1 MNAAAHTLND
11 ADAMPA
17 DTLVYG
23 LGGTGLS
30 VARYLKRQ
38 GRSALYFD
46 TREAPPGLSEL
57 RDTVPEA
64 EVVLGELPRDRVNS
78 LKRVIVSPGIP
89 DSDEYLAE
97 LRAVGVSVTSDI
109 DLFVA
114 EAQADFV
121 AITGSNGKSTVTTLV
136 EMMCNAAGRSA
147 LAGGNLGHAAL
158 DLLAEA
164 APSLYVLELSSFQL
178 QRTHQLPARIA
189 VLLNISPDHLDW
201 HGSEADYVAA
211 KYRIFSEAA
220 AAVINR
226 QDPAVAPH
234 VEDID
239 VICTFGADEPAA
251 GQFGIRQVDGRD
263 WLARG
268 DNLLMAADEVALV
281 GRHNH
286 LNALA
291 ALAVCDV
298 LGLDIEPQLEVLRNF
313 GGLPHRMQFVRE
325 LDGVRYINDS
335 KATNVGAAIA
345 SVTSVD
351 GSVVLL
357 AGGQGK
363 GGDFGSLADVIADR
377 LRAIVVFGEDADLLA
392 EAFADKTVVQRAG
405 DLEEALAVGR
415 KLAESGDTVLL
426 APACASFDQFVN
438 YLRRGDAF
446 CALVEGMDA

>member
-1 MNAAAHTLND
+1 MNAAAQTLND
-11 ADAMPA
+11 ADSMQA

-30 VARYLKRQ
+30 VARYLQRQ
-38 GRSALYFD
+38 GRSAIFFD
-46 TREAPPGLSEL
+46 SREAPPGLAEL
-57 RDTVPEA
+57 RDTVPDA
-64 EVVLGELPRDRVNS
+64 DVVLGELPRERIDG
-78 LKRVIVSPGIP
+78 LKQVVVSPGIP
-89 DSDEYLAE
+89 ESDACLRA
-97 LRAVGVSVTSDI
+97 LRAVGVEVTSDI

-114 EAQADFV
+114 EAPGDFV

-136 EMMCNAAGRSA
+136 EQMCNAAGRRA
-147 LAGGNLGHAAL
+147 LAGGNLGLAAL
-158 DLLAEA
+158 DLLAEP

-178 QRTHQLPARIA
+178 QRTRQLPASVA

-201 HGSEADYVAA
+201 HDSEAEYTAA
-211 KYRIFSEAA
+211 KYRVFAEAR

-226 QDPAVAPH
+226 ALPGVAGYIEH
-234 VEDID
+234 IDTVRSFGEDQ
-239 VICTFGADEPAA
+239 PAA
-251 GQFGIRQVDGRD
+251 GQFGLRQIDGQD

-268 DNLLMAADEVALV
+268 VEPLMSVDEVALV

-298 LGLDIEPQLEVLRNF
+298 LGLEMAPLLEVLRSF
-313 GGLPHRMQFVRE
+313 GGLPHRMQFIRE

-345 SVTSVD
+345 SVSSVD
-351 GSVVLL
+351 GPVILL

-363 GGDFGSLADVIADR
+363 GGDFEFFADAIAAR
-377 LRAIVVFGEDADLLA
+377 LRTVVLFGEDAGLLA
-392 EAFADKTVVQRAG
+392 DAFEGKASILRAA
-405 DLEEALAVGR
+405 DLESALIAGR
-415 KLAESGDTVLL
+415 AAAQPGDTVLL

-446 CALVEGMDA
+446 CELVEGLGA